1 MEIIMFAIAV
11 GAMLLALWAYGE
23 KVAAERSAMFGKARE
38 ASLSRTIDEKNGR
51 IVGLQEE
58 NRVLRIAKAE
68 LDAVHAQRAAALE
81 KARTASKA
89 KAAAKKSGA
98 A

>member
-1 MEIIMFAIAV
+1 MEFILFAIAV
-11 GAMLLALWAYGE
+11 GAALLALWAYGE
-23 KVAAERSAMFGKARE
+23 KVAAERSMLFGQARE
-38 ASLSRTIDEKNGR
+38 SRLNATIEEKNGR

-58 NRVLRIAKAE
+58 NRVLRIAKSE
-68 LDAVHAQRAAALE
+68 LDGIKAQRAAALA
-81 KARTASKA
+81 KARAANAA